1 MFALF
6 ARFCVPLPS
15 EIKRRQITHNSINM
29 DFKDLI
35 QTRRSCRTFTT
46 EPLTE
51 EQTVALMRA
60 ALMSPSSHRTNGW
73 QFVLVDDREKLH
85 ALSACKEHGSGLIDG
100 APLAIVVCADPLAS
114 DVWIEDASIATLM
127 IQLQAEELGLGS
139 CWVQVRRRKTID
151 GRDSDSVVR
160 GILDIPE
167 SMEVLSIVAVGHKA
181 VERKPFNEEYL
192 QWEKLHLNEW

>member
-1 MFALF
+1 
-6 ARFCVPLPS
+6 
-15 EIKRRQITHNSINM
+15 M

-35 QTRRSCRTFTT
+35 QTRRSCRTFTE
-46 EPLTE
+46 EPLLE

-73 QFVLVDDREKLH
+73 QFVLVDEREKLH

-100 APLAIVVCADPLAS
+100 APLAIVVCADSAAS

-139 CWVQVRRRKTID
+139 CWVQVRRRATID
-151 GRDSDSVVR
+151 GRPSDKVVR
-160 GILDIPE
+160 EILGIPDT
-167 SMEVLSIVAVGHKA
+167 MEVLSIVAVGYKA
-181 VERKPFNEEYL
+181 VERKPFNEDHL
-192 QWEKLHLNEW
+192 QWEKLHINNW

>member
-1 MFALF
+1 
-6 ARFCVPLPS
+6 
-15 EIKRRQITHNSINM
+15 M

-35 QTRRSCRTFTT
+35 QTRRSCRTFTD

-73 QFVLVDDREKLH
+73 QFVLVDEKEKLH

-100 APLAIVVCADPLAS
+100 APLAIVVCADPAAS

-151 GRDSDSVVR
+151 GRNSDDVVR
-160 GILDIPE
+160 GILGIPE

-181 VERKPFNEEYL
+181 VERKPFNEEHL

>member
-1 MFALF
+1 
-6 ARFCVPLPS
+6 
-15 EIKRRQITHNSINM
+15 M

-35 QTRRSCRTFTT
+35 QTRRSCRTFTD

-73 QFVLVDDREKLH
+73 QFVLVDDKEKLH

-100 APLAIVVCADPLAS
+100 APLAIVVCADPAVS
-114 DVWIEDASIATLM
+114 DVWIEDGSIATLM

-151 GRDSDSVVR
+151 GRNSDDVVR
-160 GILDIPE
+160 DILGIPDT
-167 SMEVLSIVAVGHKA
+167 MEVLSIVAVGHKA
-181 VERKPFNEEYL
+181 VERKPFNEEHL